1 MRERGLQGK
10 SLAHHRRFRPQK
22 TMRSMA
28 IALVKRTE
36 RHRGLLRQLS
46 LIMCGFAAGCRA
58 IPHPPPLAN
67 WRILML
73 LRPLRARAT
82 IEREVPTHGLMV
94 EYLTYYVRLGAL
106 RRKRHKGMRDG
117 GATTVQR

>member
-1 MRERGLQGK
+1 
-10 SLAHHRRFRPQK
+10 
-22 TMRSMA
+22 
-28 IALVKRTE
+28 
-36 RHRGLLRQLS
+36 
-46 LIMCGFAAGCRA
+46 
-58 IPHPPPLAN
+58 LAN
-67 WRILML
+67 GHGHGGF
-73 LRPLRARAT
+73 LRHEWYAVVQMVPRPSYVFVCVFAVVQVLSHSVTQGELADPHCLEAVESSSK

>member
-1 MRERGLQGK
+1 MKNPRGKRPSQHAERA
-10 SLAHHRRFRPQK
+10 SLLWPMAMTMAVSCVMSGTPWYKWYLALPTYLCAFLPWCKCCHTASHR
-22 TMRSMA
+22 
-28 IALVKRTE
+28 
-36 RHRGLLRQLS
+36 
-46 LIMCGFAAGCRA
+46 
-58 IPHPPPLAN
+58 AN
-67 WRILML
+67 WRILIVW
-73 LRPLRARAT
+73 RPLKARAM